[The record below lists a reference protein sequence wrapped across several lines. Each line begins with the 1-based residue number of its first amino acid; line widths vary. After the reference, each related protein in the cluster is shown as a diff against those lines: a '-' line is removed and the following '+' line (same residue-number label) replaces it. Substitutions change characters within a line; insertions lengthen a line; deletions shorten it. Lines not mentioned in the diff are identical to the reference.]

1 MAINLDL
8 AIMALEGLTK
18 NPVSIDTSGDEILV
32 EASSRSIR
40 ELARLLL
47 LVGGDDAEPGEEITL
62 EPTLHTTPGSPR
74 LRVRRVEGDSPRGVN

>member
-8 AIMALEGLTK
+8 AIMALEGLTRD
-18 NPVSIDTSGDEILV
+18 PVAIDVRDEEILF
-32 EASSRSIR
+32 EASSQGIR

-62 EPTLHTTPGSPR
+62 EPGLHTSGESPR
-74 LRVRRVEGDSPRGVN
+74 LRVRRLGDSTDGIN

>member
-8 AIMALEGLTK
+8 AIMALEGLTAT
-18 NPVSIDTSGDEILV
+18 PVSIQADNDEILV
-32 EASSRSIR
+32 EAPPKALR

-62 EPTLHTTPGSPR
+62 EPGLHVVAGSPR
-74 LRVRRVEGDSPRGVN
+74 LRVRRVEDPERGVN